1 MVMPL
6 LQIHSSVQTIEKLTL
21 EEIHREGA
29 KILSHELGKSLEY
42 VMVVVNAGSSISF
55 AQDSSKPSAYLEV
68 KNIGELSPAVTAKLS
83 MQLCELISQ
92 KLGVETNRI
101 YIEYQEAQRHQWGWS
116 GQTFA

>member
-1 MVMPL
+1 MPL

-29 KILSHELGKSLEY
+29 KILSHELGKSIEY

-83 MQLCELISQ
+83 MQLCELTSQ
-92 KLGVETNRI
+92 KLGVEKNRI
-101 YIEYQEAQRHQWGWS
+101 YIEYQEAQRHQWGWN
-116 GQTFA
+116 GKTFA